1 MGGEVSISGDVYSYG
16 ILLLEMF
23 TGKRPTDSMFT
34 GNNSLHNFVKT
45 ALPDQVSEII
55 DPLLKIDTQQLAE
68 SSRNGPSCSR
78 DKIEGCLISILQI
91 GVLCSVEL
99 PSERMVI
106 AEVLSEFNKIRKIL
120 CSK

>member
-1 MGGEVSISGDVYSYG
+1 MGGEVSIRGDVYSYG

-34 GNNSLHNFVKT
+34 DNNSLHNFVKT

-55 DPLLKIDTQQLAE
+55 DPLLKIEIQKLAE
-68 SSRNGPSCSR
+68 SSRNGPSSSR

-99 PSERMVI
+99 PSERMVM
-106 AEVLSEFNKIRKIL
+106 AEVLSELNKIRKIL
-120 CSK
+120 CSR